1 MSTDIKVSKAQ
12 LLKTI
17 QSGEFLGELL
27 GKTAGPLMKVAV
39 PLPKNVLAL
48 LVAKAST
55 SAIDGTIQAT
65 SRAGVARAGKGVT
78 LVIMNED
85 MNDIIRILKSLE
97 NLGALI
103 VGVSEPAKH
112 DIKKQEIEFLGM
124 LLGTL
129 GASTAGREYND
140 MDDMDKL
147 FYHLSNIEINMYFNY
162 KTRFNSVFSRDKLPR
177 IKDGAY
183 VKNLDDKESKGTH
196 WISLFY

>member
-1 MSTDIKVSKAQ
+1 MWTDIKGSKAQ

-17 QSGEFLGELL
+17 QSGGFLGEFL
-27 GKTAGPLMKVAV
+27 GKTAFPLMKVAV

-48 LVAKAST
+48 LAAMAST

-65 SRAGVARAGKGVT
+65 SRAGVVRAGKRIT

-85 MNDIIRILKSLE
+85 MNDVIRILKSLE

-103 VGVSEPAKH
+103 VGVSELAKH

-140 MDDMDKL
+140 MDNMDKL
-147 FYHLSNIEINMYFNY
+147 FHHLSNIEINMYFNY
-162 KTRFNSVFSRDKLPR
+162 KTRFISVFSRDNLPR
-177 IKDGAY
+177 IKEGAN
-183 VKNLDDKESKGTH
+183 VKNLDDRESKGTH

>member
-1 MSTDIKVSKAQ
+1 MGKEQSTD
-12 LLKTI
+12 
-17 QSGEFLGELL
+17 
-27 GKTAGPLMKVAV
+27 
-39 PLPKNVLAL
+39 
-48 LVAKAST
+48 
-55 SAIDGTIQAT
+55 
-65 SRAGVARAGKGVT
+65 R
-78 LVIMNED
+78 

-112 DIKKQEIEFLGM
+112 DIKKQETGFLGM
-124 LLGTL
+124 LLNTL
-129 GASTAGREYND
+129 GASTAGRGYND
-140 MDDMDKL
+140 MDDLDKL
-147 FYHLSNIEINMYFNY
+147 FHHLSNVEINMYFNY